1 MIQFS
6 TRFWAVVVLLFFCGH
21 FNFAEEKTQDNLLSS
36 AQKSLNEYRKEAE
49 KLAQWCEQNGLGE
62 QAGITRKFVL
72 PILEE
77 KLYIPILP
85 RQSQKDLIPDDA
97 SADLVYWHDSWQ
109 RIRQN
114 LALKLQE
121 QAKLALYENRVI
133 LAMQMIYIALHVM
146 PDNDSL
152 RNALGYQLYENEWR
166 TQWEIDQ
173 LKQGKINHEKFGW
186 ILEKYA
192 ERYESGERYNNP
204 KWISKEEDDAFHAKI
219 ENGWIISTEHY
230 DIQTNHSIEEGV
242 KLSRHL
248 EIFYRVWKQVFI
260 QYLVSS
266 SQLAE
271 QWEGKSASYKEPRL
285 RIVFFRNRRDYIHT
299 LKKDDPKIEMSVGFY
314 DDKTRKCYFYRHD
327 DKTPDAERDMYR
339 TVFHEGT
346 HQLFNCVKN
355 VNPSGQANFWATE
368 AVAIYMET
376 LRREGNYYVL
386 GNPQDIRV
394 LSAKYRF
401 FESKFYMPFGNIVT
415 LNARTFQKAPYLPTL
430 YSQCGG
436 MAYFL
441 MHYGKGQYR
450 DAFVTYLDAV
460 YLGGD
465 TKSTLFQLTAESPE
479 TLDSQYEEMLKK
491 IPYPKG
497 E

>member
-1 MIQFS
+1 MS
-6 TRFWAVVVLLFFCGH
+6 RLKRFLAVFVVLFFYGH
-21 FNFAEEKTQDNLLSS
+21 SNFAAEKAEDDLLSS
-36 AQKSLNEYRKEAE
+36 SQKSLNEYRREAE
-49 KLAQWCEQNGLGE
+49 RLARWCEQNGLRE
-62 QAGITRKFVL
+62 QAEITRKFVL

-77 KLYIPILP
+77 KLYLPILP
-85 RQSQKDLIPDDA
+85 RHYQKDQIPDDA
-97 SADLVYWHDSWQ
+97 SPNLVYWHDSWN

-121 QAKLALYENRVI
+121 QAKLALHENRVI
-133 LAMQMIYIALHVM
+133 LAMQMISIALHAS
-146 PDNDSL
+146 PDSDSL
-152 RNALGYQLYENEWR
+152 RNALGYKLYENEWR
-166 TQWEIDQ
+166 TQWEVDQ

-186 ILEKYA
+186 IPAKYV
-192 ERYESGERYNNP
+192 ERYESGERYNNS

-219 ENGWIISTEHY
+219 ENGWIISSEHY
-230 DIQTNHSIEEGV
+230 DVQTNHSIEEGV
-242 KLSRHL
+242 RLSRRL

-260 QYLVSS
+260 QYLASS

-271 QWEGKSASYKEPRL
+271 QWEGKRVLYKEPRL
-285 RIVFFRNRRDYIHT
+285 RIVFFKNRRDYLNT
-299 LKKDDPKIEMSVGFY
+299 LQKDDPKVSMSVGFY
-314 DDKTRKCYFYRHD
+314 DDKMQKCYFYKHD
-327 DKTPDAERDMYR
+327 GKTPNAERDMYR

-346 HQLFNCVKN
+346 HQLFNCAKK
-355 VNPSGQANFWATE
+355 VNPTNQANFWATE
-368 AVAIYMET
+368 AAAIYMET

-401 FESKFYMPFGNIVT
+401 FESKFYIPFGNIVA
-415 LNARTFQKAPYLPTL
+415 LNARTFQKAPYLPEL

-441 MHYGKGQYR
+441 MHYDKGRYR
-450 DAFVTYLDAV
+450 DAFVTYLDAI
-460 YLGGD
+460 YLGRD
-465 TKSTLFQLTAESPE
+465 AKSTLFHLTAESPE

-491 IPYPKG
+491 IPYPKN